1 MLTKQTGTPH
11 AILDFSPSPDGRRIA
26 YAVQAGGGEIGTLHV
41 VDVATGKEL
50 ITPIDRIRYAS
61 VAWLDDGSGFFFAR
75 LREGYEKLPPGERFG
90 DRTTHFLSLDAPDA
104 ARKVFSASHNAE
116 LKLPDYASAFVY
128 QIPGTKLAAAW
139 VFLGVERHRLYYL
152 ADLDDAKR
160 GTAKWRQVVSK
171 EDQAA
176 EIWPAGGYLYVR
188 SSKGAPRFRVV
199 RMPLDAP
206 DMAKAQV
213 VVPASESVVTG
224 IRGARDA
231 LYVVRRD
238 GATQS
243 LWRLPHVA
251 QPTLERIALPF
262 EGSVDLSDGWSDRD
276 GVVMSLAGWTRAT
289 RPYAYD
295 PKGGLTAL
303 PFAAAGALDAPSD
316 IVAREVRVKSHDGV
330 EVPLSII
337 SRRDIRLDGS
347 SPAILYGYGAYG
359 TTEDPFF
366 NPRTY
371 AWLSRGGVYA
381 IAHVRG
387 GGAFGEEWHMAGRK
401 ATKPNTWKDAIA
413 AAEWLVANGYT
424 SKSKLGILGGSA
436 GGIFVGR
443 AITERPDLFAAAV
456 PAVGVFDGPR
466 FEASANGVANV
477 PEMGTVK
484 DEAEFRGLMAM
495 STYHAIRD
503 GTPYPGILLVHGVN
517 DIRVDVWQSLKVG
530 ARFAD
535 RDVERQARAD
545 APRVRQ
551 RPRPGQ
557 HARAAAA
564 AHRRHLVVHALAVR
578 RPGVPAHGR
587 AVRSQV
593 LRAAAAALAALAV
606 ASALRAATFA
616 GVDVPAPL
624 PARPVVDTYWGVSV
638 EDPYRFLE
646 DTAAPDVQRWMRAQ
660 ADATAAAAVA
670 NSGPRRVPRA
680 AAGHRRRGARGGR
693 RHRPRRPRPAVL
705 PEARRRREPVQTLPA
720 RYPRRSGSA
729 AGRRRCDREGEPAGR
744 TRSARSRPPPD
755 GRHVAYTL
763 SAAGSEIGTL
773 NVIDAATGKATIAP
787 IDRVRGGGIS
797 WLPDGSGFFHSRL
810 APDYEKRPR
819 GERFMD
825 AAHVFPLTCG
835 AGAPS
840 ARCSAPASTGTCRSA
855 ATTAPSS
862 SRCAGTISR
871 SRPSSTA
878 CSASARCIVRRCRP
892 CWTARHAGKRC
903 SMPDAGVHQTTRAGG
918 WLYLRT
924 AQDAPRF
931 KVLRIAGRASRSVD
945 RPKP

>member
-1 MLTKQTGTPH
+1 MLRLALAVGAVAAALATPLHAARFAGVDVPAPLPPKPVVDTHWGTKVEDPYRYFEDTKDPTIQAWMKAHAGATEAILARIPGREPLLARIREVESQAAGLATDVTRTANGRWFFEKRDPKDNQFRLVTREHVNAPDRLILDPEVLAKQTGTPH
-11 AILDFSPSPDGRRIA
+11 AILDFAPSPDGRRIA

-75 LREGYEKLPPGERFG
+75 LREGYDKLPPGERFG
-90 DRTTHFLSLDAPDA
+90 DRATHFLSLDAPDA
-104 ARKVFSASHNAE
+104 VRKVFSASHNAE
-116 LKLPDYASAFVY
+116 LELPDYASAFVY

-139 VFLGVERHRLYYL
+139 VFLGVERHRLYFL
-152 ADLDDAKR
+152 ANLDEAKR

-176 EIWPAGGYLYVR
+176 EIWPAGDYLYVR
-188 SSKGAPRFRVV
+188 SSKGAPRYHVV

-251 QPTLERIALPF
+251 QPTLARIALPF
-262 EGSVDLSDGWSDRD
+262 EGSVALSDGWSDRD

-289 RPYAYD
+289 KPYAYD
-295 PKGGLTAL
+295 PKGGLTQL

-387 GGAFGEEWHMAGRK
+387 GGAFGAEWHMAGRK

-413 AAEWLVANGYT
+413 TAEWLVANGYT
-424 SKSKLGILGGSA
+424 SKSKLGIFGGSA

-484 DEAEFRGLMAM
+484 NEAEFRGLMAM

-517 DIRVDVWQSLKVG
+517 DIRVDVWQTLKVG
-530 ARFAD
+530 ARFAAATSSGRPVLMRLEYD
-535 RDVERQARAD
+535 SGHGQGSTRAQLQQRTADIWAFMLWQFGDPDFQPVAAPAD
-545 APRVRQ
+545 AA
-551 RPRPGQ
+551 
-557 HARAAAA
+557 AR
-564 AHRRHLVVHALAVR
+564 
-578 RPGVPAHGR
+578 
-587 AVRSQV
+587 
-593 LRAAAAALAALAV
+593 
-606 ASALRAATFA
+606 
-616 GVDVPAPL
+616 
-624 PARPVVDTYWGVSV
+624 
-638 EDPYRFLE
+638 
-646 DTAAPDVQRWMRAQ
+646 
-660 ADATAAAAVA
+660 
-670 NSGPRRVPRA
+670 
-680 AAGHRRRGARGGR
+680 
-693 RHRPRRPRPAVL
+693 
-705 PEARRRREPVQTLPA
+705 
-720 RYPRRSGSA
+720 
-729 AGRRRCDREGEPAGR
+729 
-744 TRSARSRPPPD
+744 
-755 GRHVAYTL
+755 
-763 SAAGSEIGTL
+763 
-773 NVIDAATGKATIAP
+773 
-787 IDRVRGGGIS
+787 
-797 WLPDGSGFFHSRL
+797 
-810 APDYEKRPR
+810 
-819 GERFMD
+819 
-825 AAHVFPLTCG
+825 
-835 AGAPS
+835 
-840 ARCSAPASTGTCRSA
+840 
-855 ATTAPSS
+855 
-862 SRCAGTISR
+862 
-871 SRPSSTA
+871 
-878 CSASARCIVRRCRP
+878 
-892 CWTARHAGKRC
+892 
-903 SMPDAGVHQTTRAGG
+903 
-918 WLYLRT
+918 
-924 AQDAPRF
+924 
-931 KVLRIAGRASRSVD
+931 
-945 RPKP
+945 